1 MNPRGA
7 LVALN
12 LIRDVGPITV
22 RHLMD
27 HFGSAPAILR
37 APVREL
43 LQVDRVGPETAQ
55 TIVRWEQTVDFAGE
69 LKRIRDFDCHII
81 TNEDDEYPPLLREI
95 YDPPIILYV
104 RGELTDRDHH
114 AVSLWAK
121 RQQAFVSHSQPNRGG
136 DGAGDDSGGGK
147 PHEWRPDHR
156 QSRR

>member
-1 MNPRGA
+1 MNPREA

-12 LIRDVGPITV
+12 LIKDVGPITV

-55 TIVRWEQTVDFAGE
+55 TIVRWEQTVDLAGE

-81 TNEDDEYPPLLREI
+81 ANEDAEYPPLLREI
-95 YDPPIILYV
+95 YDPPVILYV
-104 RGELTDRDHH
+104 RGELTGRVGFLLLGWLAVGGMPKTFST
-114 AVSLWAK
+114 AVS
-121 RQQAFVSHSQPNRGG
+121 RSQVHF
-136 DGAGDDSGGGK
+136 GK
-147 PHEWRPDHR
+147 VLCDLCD
-156 QSRR
+156 